1 MAGSAMAWEKG
12 SVGRSQGGQ
21 FLEDLKS
28 LALFSHSP
36 GGPSLWP
43 EADCDPREDRWA
55 SLKQKGFRGLCLRRQ
70 RETHLEFQEIHWSEV
85 VPAPIEVRPTGLW

>member
-36 GGPSLWP
+36 GGH
-43 EADCDPREDRWA
+43 R
-55 SLKQKGFRGLCLRRQ
+55 
-70 RETHLEFQEIHWSEV
+70 
-85 VPAPIEVRPTGLW
+85 VRTDGPH